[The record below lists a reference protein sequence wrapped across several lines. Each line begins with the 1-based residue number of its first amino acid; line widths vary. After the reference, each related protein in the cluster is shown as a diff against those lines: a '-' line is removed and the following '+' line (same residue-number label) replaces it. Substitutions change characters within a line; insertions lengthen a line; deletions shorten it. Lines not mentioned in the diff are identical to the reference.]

1 MKSYLR
7 FLSRNKLY
15 TAIMAV
21 GLSVSLAFALLIG
34 TYVWQQYYA
43 SRNVNDYE
51 RIYSVVRER
60 SGNKYMGVHLS
71 VAGRLKE
78 NIPEIESVC
87 RFYDIQDTPVQ
98 IEGHMVLAE
107 RISVDKD
114 FFEMFE
120 CWFIEGNAE
129 IMDDKSNIIVSE
141 SFANRYG
148 GPEEVIGMKVSNF
161 IVGAVIKDFDDSM
174 FSNYDIIQ
182 NIDLRGDRLPAYIN
196 DTYTFLKLKK
206 GVRYTDVDGKIEA
219 EIKKI
224 WDSAPFPIDYK
235 AVLMSYRDVFFS
247 SEIDYNDSLNNCD
260 KKHLCTMAF
269 VVLLLFFSAMVNFI
283 NLSSAMSGKRMKEVA
298 TRMISGGD
306 ASSIFLKYVTET
318 VFFSMFCVVCA
329 VFMAFLILPHM
340 NNLIHSDIP
349 IQISLSPISILLYV
363 ITAIII
369 GLVASIVP
377 ASIGLSVHPID
388 VLKGQ
393 FRTNSKMIFSKIF
406 IVLQNAVSVV
416 LIALA
421 INMNMQI
428 KYLASRPIGADTEDL
443 YYLWLDDINA
453 RAPLEEEL
461 KKLTFVRG
469 VGLSEGYPGGTIAT
483 GVESDADGN
492 RVDIGYIVC
501 DTKAFEMYNFRKS
514 SDNGHDIA
522 NSVWS
527 DQKTYNIMASQGM
540 QLDDPESTKYI
551 WIARSDSKFGGI
563 LEEFALTDPLG
574 INNDMLCWVYVTEAE
589 QFTPFQ
595 SEGAALL
602 IHTTGD
608 HAENRKAIIEVHKQ
622 ICEEKYG
629 IYIEPLYNGYIND
642 MVAQQLHDVENR
654 TKVMNIF
661 MFLSI
666 LLSFMGFVAM
676 STYFSS
682 ESRSDIAIRKVYG
695 STVEDE
701 TIGNVWKYMRIVI
714 VSCIIAVPIAV
725 YACNRFL
732 GSFVYRIDNHWWVYT
747 LAVLLALL
755 ISLAAVFV
763 QVSRAARTNPAEAL
777 KKE

>member
-34 TYVWQQYYA
+34 TYVWQQYDA

-174 FSNYDIIQ
+174 FSNCDIIQ

-306 ASSIFLKYVTET
+306 ASSIFRKYVTET

-329 VFMAFLILPHM
+329 VFMAFLMLPHM

-363 ITAIII
+363 ATAIII

-428 KYLASRPIGADTEDL
+428 KYLASRPI
-443 YYLWLDDINA
+443 
-453 RAPLEEEL
+453 
-461 KKLTFVRG
+461 
-469 VGLSEGYPGGTIAT
+469 
-483 GVESDADGN
+483 
-492 RVDIGYIVC
+492 
-501 DTKAFEMYNFRKS
+501 
-514 SDNGHDIA
+514 
-522 NSVWS
+522 
-527 DQKTYNIMASQGM
+527 
-540 QLDDPESTKYI
+540 
-551 WIARSDSKFGGI
+551 
-563 LEEFALTDPLG
+563 
-574 INNDMLCWVYVTEAE
+574 
-589 QFTPFQ
+589 
-595 SEGAALL
+595 
-602 IHTTGD
+602 
-608 HAENRKAIIEVHKQ
+608 
-622 ICEEKYG
+622 
-629 IYIEPLYNGYIND
+629 
-642 MVAQQLHDVENR
+642 
-654 TKVMNIF
+654 
-661 MFLSI
+661 
-666 LLSFMGFVAM
+666 
-676 STYFSS
+676 
-682 ESRSDIAIRKVYG
+682 
-695 STVEDE
+695 
-701 TIGNVWKYMRIVI
+701 
-714 VSCIIAVPIAV
+714 
-725 YACNRFL
+725 
-732 GSFVYRIDNHWWVYT
+732 
-747 LAVLLALL
+747 
-755 ISLAAVFV
+755 
-763 QVSRAARTNPAEAL
+763 
-777 KKE
+777 